1 VLLVR
6 EKLTE
11 QQRTRELSKM
21 DKDAVNKYR
30 RHGGHVT
37 SPPLSD
43 KERQRTSCEMEKS
56 TDELD
61 ALDGGGD
68 DHTAALMVKCLRL
81 MLHSRS
87 ESRARLV
94 AAVRLLAFLLVCI
107 WWLPCAAASC

>member
-1 VLLVR
+1 MLLVR

-43 KERQRTSCEMEKS
+43 KERQRTSSEMEKS

-61 ALDGGGD
+61 ALDGGD
-68 DHTAALMVKCLRL
+68 DHSAALMVKCLRL
-81 MLHSRS
+81 MLHSRT
-87 ESRARLV
+87 ETRARLV
-94 AAVRLLAFLLVCI
+94 AAVRLLAFLLVSI
-107 WWLPCAAASC
+107 